1 MKISGAA
8 FRTHLEE
15 TLDAMGYKPRYAD
28 LAAWI
33 LKLVNPNEFEYY
45 EYILCY
51 VNDVLLISTY
61 PGKYMRRI
69 QEYFKIKDDNIA
81 EPDMNLRETFP

>member
-45 EYILCY
+45 GYILCY

-61 PGKYMRRI
+61 PGIQVVTMRYIPPMLQIMGRI
-69 QEYFKIKDDNIA
+69 S
-81 EPDMNLRETFP
+81 